1 MLQRYD
7 KQGVILEHIKVTIEN
22 DDVFV
27 CDDCRKERK
36 NCYKFSRWGYVYLCI
51 CGECFNRIL
60 DKTELAKEIPT
71 DFMEFRGKR

>member
-1 MLQRYD
+1 M
-7 KQGVILEHIKVTIEN
+7 EHIKVTIEN

-36 NCYKFSRWGYVYLCI
+36 NCYKFARCGYVYLCI